1 MKSPRKNLLV
11 VSCEH
16 AGNDVPPEYA
26 ALFAGHEALLQ
37 THRGWDPGALQLAR
51 EMARCF
57 SAPLYFDTTTRLLVD
72 LNLTIGLP
80 KLFSDEITR
89 PLPRRERQAI
99 VERYYRPHRDKV
111 EGEIDALVAAGHR
124 VIHIASHSFT
134 PVFDDGVVRRADV
147 AWLYDP
153 RRPGELAFS
162 KAWMSAFGCRSPG
175 LRLRRNYPY
184 RGHSDGLTFCLR
196 KRHAE
201 EAYIGIELE
210 VNQRFVA
217 RGGPSWEALRA
228 SLVGSLAE
236 ALDETVGGVK
246 QG

>member
-1 MKSPRKNLLV
+1 MESARKNFLV
-11 VSCEH
+11 ISCEH

-26 ALFAGHEALLQ
+26 ALFEGREALLQ

-51 EMARCF
+51 EMAERF
-57 SAPLYFDTTTRLLVD
+57 SAPLYWDTTTRLLID
-72 LNLTIGLP
+72 LNLSIGLP
-80 KLFSDEITR
+80 RLFSEITR

-99 VERYYRPHRDKV
+99 VERYYRPHRGKV
-111 EGEIDALVAAGHR
+111 EGAIDALIASGRR

-162 KAWMSAFGCRSPG
+162 KAWMSAFDRRSPG

-217 RGGPSWEALRA
+217 QGGPAWDALRA
-228 SLVGSLAE
+228 SLVSSLV
-236 ALDETVGGVK
+236 ETVGAA
-246 QG
+246 